1 MPALQNDPV
10 ALASAI
16 PPVLEIDL
24 ATRSGTCGCN
34 RPTVWFINRSYW
46 PDAEATGQ
54 LLTELCE
61 DLSLTF
67 DVHVIAGQP
76 NINPT
81 NEPFRRCGL
90 QERNGVQIHRT
101 WHTRFPKRSLT
112 GRCLNQFGFFLGA
125 LWGTVLLPRPE
136 VVVVET
142 DPFYLAIL
150 GVWLKFRYRCSL
162 IVYLQDI
169 YPDIAVALGK
179 LPKGTLAGSLRRL
192 LTKAYRYADR
202 VVLLSQDMRD
212 VVAGQGVSPQ
222 HVEIVPN
229 WIDTERIVPVKDEN
243 GFRAAAGMGRKFVVM
258 YSGNMGLSQ
267 PLDVVLQAA
276 ESLRDRPEIQFLL
289 VGDGVAKRR
298 LQDDA
303 GKRQLQNVRFLPY
316 QPQDELACSLSA
328 ADLHVVAVDPRV
340 YRLLMPCKVYAIFAS
355 GTPVVAIAPR
365 ESELSRIVSAHGAGL
380 TVEPGDVKALVE
392 AIGWGIEHRPE
403 LDRMGKRAR
412 QLAVEQF
419 DRRGATQRF
428 GGLVAAVL
436 EERRAAEIVPA
447 VGG

>member
-1 MPALQNDPV
+1 MPSSPARDLT
-10 ALASAI
+10 AATEASRRI
-16 PPVLEIDL
+16 
-24 ATRSGTCGCN
+24 
-34 RPTVWFINRSYW
+34 RPTVWFLNRSYW

-61 DLSLTF
+61 DLTAQF
-67 DVHVIAGQP
+67 DVHVFAGQP
-76 NINPT
+76 NSNPT

-112 GRCLNQFGFFLGA
+112 GRCLNQIGFFLGA

-150 GVWLKFRYRCSL
+150 GVWLKLRHRCRL

-276 ESLRDRPEIQFLL
+276 ESLRYRPEIQFLL
-289 VGDGVAKRR
+289 VGDGVAKQR

-303 GKRQLQNVRFLPY
+303 EKRHLQNVRFLPY
-316 QPQDELACSLSA
+316 QPREELACSLSA

-340 YRLLMPCKVYAIFAS
+340 YRLLMPSKVYAIFAS